1 MTFLWNT
8 FSFSPIDLNQ
18 VHLLLLFSVMTSN
31 FNASSYVHIETPRQ
45 GCHIQEPPPAAT
57 INGVQENR
65 RKIEPKEI
73 PSCLIPCQLA
83 VFTQQLEILVRALP
97 HLNNSCCRNLQLC
110 LLPLILYRF

>member
-8 FSFSPIDLNQ
+8 FSFSLIDLIQ

-31 FNASSYVHIETPRQ
+31 FNASIYIHIETPRQ

-57 INGVQENR
+57 MNGVQENR

-83 VFTQQLEILVRALP
+83 VFTQQLEILVRALS
-97 HLNNSCCRNLQLC
+97 HLNNSRCRNLQLC